1 MTARRPRWRA
11 PPPLRSA
18 RRAGPAPRA
27 PSWAYWRTRRRWPS
41 TSDDPWPC
49 RRRRVRSSRATTSP
63 TTRTATGTCPAR
75 RSCPKDTGAR
85 RSLTAPFPR
94 CSSRPSRIAR
104 HGPSSPHCR
113 WSPTI
118 AATRRTGP
126 ANLPDPHHLHNLHH
140 LHDVGG
146 TAGEVMCGIFGAVS
160 LRGAPLKHA
169 DCLPAMAA
177 ALAHRG
183 PDGEQIVGHDC
194 ARIGAR
200 RLAIMDLTTGDQPF
214 LSPNRSV
221 WMVCNGEIYNA
232 PALRRE
238 FTQAGYPFRS
248 TGDIETIVPLY
259 ERVGPDAVGRL
270 EGMFGLAVWDDQ
282 LRRLV
287 LARDRAGEKP
297 LFWAQVDGELRFA
310 SEIQALLVFPDQPR
324 RVNPVAAGLYAA
336 LGYVPA
342 PYTMLTG
349 IAKLAPAHLLVAD
362 RVGVTLRCY
371 WDAAAAAARPSRLDA
386 PTLRAALLRAVE
398 RELMSDVPVGVFTS
412 GGLDSSLL
420 AAGAARVMSGAQIHT
435 YAVRFLEP
443 GYDESANAEAVTHH
457 IRTNHHVVTADGAAL
472 ERAFAAVTRGLAE
485 PIGDPAILPTYLL
498 AEAAREHVKVV
509 LSGEGADE
517 LFGGYPTY
525 LGHRAT
531 RFYLRL
537 PRLERHLTWFGALG
551 PDARTVTEVAGALAR
566 FPQGD
571 PLNRILWLDFLTY
584 LPDNLLAKV
593 DRGTM
598 LASIEA
604 RAPYL
609 DREVMELALP
619 APSALKVHGFSTKAI
634 LKEAARGLVPD
645 DVIRRKKRG
654 LSVPVAR
661 WLNTGLAALADRCL
675 AQPRLFPGAPTAR
688 LLAEHRAGR
697 RNNAR
702 KLWPIL
708 VAELWAERWNVDTTP
723 VRVDQLRGHAPG
735 FTE

>member
-1 MTARRPRWRA
+1 
-11 PPPLRSA
+11 
-18 RRAGPAPRA
+18 
-27 PSWAYWRTRRRWPS
+27 
-41 TSDDPWPC
+41 
-49 RRRRVRSSRATTSP
+49 
-63 TTRTATGTCPAR
+63 
-75 RSCPKDTGAR
+75 
-85 RSLTAPFPR
+85 
-94 CSSRPSRIAR
+94 
-104 HGPSSPHCR
+104 
-113 WSPTI
+113 
-118 AATRRTGP
+118 
-126 ANLPDPHHLHNLHH
+126 
-140 LHDVGG
+140 
-146 TAGEVMCGIFGAVS
+146 MCGIFGAVS
-160 LRGAPLKHA
+160 LQGAPLKHPG
-169 DCLPAMAA
+169 CLAAMAA

-183 PDGEQIVGHDC
+183 PDGERIVGHER
-194 ARIGAR
+194 AALGAR

-214 LSPNRSV
+214 QNPTRSI

-232 PALRRE
+232 PELRRE
-238 FTQAGYPFRS
+238 ETLAGYPFRS

-259 ERVGPDAVGRL
+259 ERFGADAVSRL
-270 EGMFGLAVWDDQ
+270 EGMFGLGVWDDG
-282 LRRLV
+282 RERLV

-297 LFWAQVDGELRFA
+297 LFWTRIDGELRFA
-310 SEIQALLVFPDQPR
+310 SEIQALLVYPDQPR
-324 RVNPVAAGLYAA
+324 RLDPIAQSLYAA

-342 PYTMLTG
+342 PHTMFAG
-349 IAKLAPAHLLVAD
+349 ISKLPPAHVLVAD
-362 RVGVTLRCY
+362 RAGVTEQCY
-371 WDAAAAAARPSRLDA
+371 WDAAAVAARPSRLDGPA
-386 PTLRAALLRAVE
+386 ALRAVLLRAVE

-412 GGLDSSLL
+412 GGLDSSFL
-420 AAGAARVMSGAQIHT
+420 AAAAARVKAGEQIHT
-435 YAVRFLEP
+435 YSVRFTEP
-443 GYDESANAEAVTHH
+443 GYDESPHAEAVTHH
-457 IRTNHHVVTADGAAL
+457 IRTIHHVVTADDAAL
-472 ERAFAAVTRGLAE
+472 ERAFGVVTGSLAE
-485 PIGDPAILPTYLL
+485 PVGDPAILPTYLL
-498 AEAAREHVKVV
+498 AAAAREHVKVV

-525 LGHRAT
+525 LGHKAARLYRTIPGRGAL
-531 RFYLRL
+531 RWLVDRL
-537 PRLERHLTWFGALG
+537 PTSTGKVTLEFLLKQFVAGADLPLVERHLTWFGALG
-551 PDARTVTEVAGALAR
+551 PDAHVLAWATGLLNG
-566 FPQGD
+566 FPGD
-571 PLNRILWLDFLTY
+571 SSLNRVLWLDFLTY
-584 LPDNLLAKV
+584 LPDNLLVKV

-609 DREVMELALP
+609 DREVMELALA
-619 APSALKVHGFSTKAI
+619 APSALKVRGWTTKAI